1 MPNNLSETSNV
12 NTEDPKMRYLSHGC
26 FYQKI
31 KIKKSYGCC
40 IWTMMLV
47 GRSWHAVMWTKG
59 LIKRWA
65 IKINGRSTPSAFLS
79 ADDKTR
85 SASSSSSK
93 SPLFYIRKK
102 FCLYAENAGPS
113 NVKLLL

>member
-1 MPNNLSETSNV
+1 MVVAYRL
-12 NTEDPKMRYLSHGC
+12 
-26 FYQKI
+26 
-31 KIKKSYGCC
+31 
-40 IWTMMLV
+40 WTNMLV

-59 LIKRWA
+59 FIKRWA
-65 IKINGRSTPSAFLS
+65 IMINGRSTPSAFLF
-79 ADDKTR
+79 ADDKTG

-102 FCLYAENAGPS
+102 FCLYAENVGPS